1 MFAGAGVLTVAAA
14 VALWQ
19 SIDAYRWRDWR
30 RFWIATVLV
39 PLLSTVVYASIW
51 EGSRHP
57 TINFW
62 GNLWLGPDWICENP
76 GIIPLITRRSSTR
89 GLPRVSVGRYGTR
102 RSNCWSVSQKC
113 TRSISGLPSET
124 LNHKSARAGIRFM
137 GPELGGTLERFFWN
151 GPRKGAFRST
161 PLSRGPR
168 WNGTRVSGAAGASR
182 EVWILPS
189 TASSKAGAT
198 SISVRRYRQSAYT
211 FPSVSRLCTAVNA
224 NRQL

>member
-57 TINFW
+57 TFNFW

-76 GIIPLITRRSSTR
+76 GRVGGTFCTR
-89 GLPRVSVGRYGTR
+89 G
-102 RSNCWSVSQKC
+102 
-113 TRSISGLPSET
+113 
-124 LNHKSARAGIRFM
+124 AG
-137 GPELGGTLERFFWN
+137 P
-151 GPRKGAFRST
+151 
-161 PLSRGPR
+161 PLSENDIP
-168 WNGTRVSGAAGASR
+168 
-182 EVWILPS
+182 
-189 TASSKAGAT
+189 
-198 SISVRRYRQSAYT
+198 Q
-211 FPSVSRLCTAVNA
+211 
-224 NRQL
+224 